1 MHLTGLQ
8 PCLILR
14 PPAFAVGALYCI
26 GKLGHYGVLGDVRL
40 LGQPPGVDLLLGG
53 VGALRQHIHSFFDI
67 FQPLGILL
75 EVVFVLEPPQPEVQ
89 RVSHTVQQCLEP
101 LGAILFDVLIRIFC
115 TRDLQHAHL
124 DRAVAEQ
131 FQRAQGGLLAGL
143 IRVVAQDDFLR
154 VLADELYL
162 IRGQGRAAG
171 ADRRVDARLMHG
183 NNVHVTLAENEPPG
197 SALLGDLQ
205 SEHGIRLVI
214 DQCLGAV
221 DILGFGIVQHTP
233 AKGNDVAPQVK
244 DGGHHPLPEQA
255 VDSARLAALEQAAG
269 IQLLLVVPLIA
280 QILVQPLPVIRCIA
294 QPEPDDGLVVQTAPP
309 PVGPGLP
316 GFLDRGVQ
324 AGVEV
329 PRGFFV
335 HGKDAAAQTARLVVL
350 LRLRHSRAGSQHL
363 DRLGVVDAVDAAD
376 EVDDIA
382 AHTAAK
388 TIKALS
394 IRVDVERGGFFAVEG
409 AQAAIQPPL
418 PLELDIVAHHIHDIG
433 AAGQFL
439 NIFVW
444 DHFGIPM
451 LLL

>member
-1 MHLTGLQ
+1 
-8 PCLILR
+8 
-14 PPAFAVGALYCI
+14 
-26 GKLGHYGVLGDVRL
+26 
-40 LGQPPGVDLLLGG
+40 
-53 VGALRQHIHSFFDI
+53 
-67 FQPLGILL
+67 
-75 EVVFVLEPPQPEVQ
+75 
-89 RVSHTVQQCLEP
+89 
-101 LGAILFDVLIRIFC
+101 
-115 TRDLQHAHL
+115 
-124 DRAVAEQ
+124 
-131 FQRAQGGLLAGL
+131 
-143 IRVVAQDDFLR
+143 
-154 VLADELYL
+154 
-162 IRGQGRAAG
+162 
-171 ADRRVDARLMHG
+171 MHG

-205 SEHGIRLVI
+205 CEHGIRLVV

-221 DILGFGIVQHTP
+221 DVLGFGIIHHTP

-255 VDSARLAALEQAAG
+255 VDPARLAALEQAAG

-280 QILVQPLPVIRCIA
+280 QILVQPLPVVRCIA

-316 GFLDRGVQ
+316 GFLDRGIQ

-329 PRGFFV
+329 PCGFLV

-350 LRLRHSRAGSQHL
+350 LRFRHSRAGSQHL

-388 TIKALS
+388 AVKALG
-394 IRVDVERGGFFAVEG
+394 IRVDVERGGLFAVEG